1 LNPSAHHHRQETRFP
16 TPGDK
21 RLRTRIKLCG
31 FTRARDIEGAA
42 RLGADAIGLVCVP
55 GSKREL
61 SPSQAA
67 DLRSHV
73 PPFVATVLLLSN
85 PDEDF
90 ARAAIEM
97 VRPDF
102 VQFHG
107 NEPGHFCAAFGRPY
121 FKGVSIAGEEDVL
134 HAVKQYPS
142 AAALLLDSHGD
153 DGMGGT
159 GKAFDWAQIPRSVG
173 SALILAGGLTA
184 ANVGRAVRMAAPY
197 AVDVSSG
204 IESEPGRKDF
214 DKMKAFVE
222 AVRQADAE
230 MPR

>member
-1 LNPSAHHHRQETRFP
+1 MNTSAHHHRQETRFP

-21 RLRTRIKLCG
+21 HLRTRIKLCG

-61 SPSQAA
+61 SPEQAA
-67 DLRSHV
+67 ELRAHV

-85 PDEDF
+85 PDEAF
-90 ARAAIEM
+90 ARHAIEI

-107 NEPGHFCAAFGRPY
+107 NETGHFCAAFGRPY
-121 FKGVSIAGEEDVL
+121 FKGIAVTSEEDVL
-134 HAVKQYPS
+134 TAARQFPS
-142 AAALLLDSHGD
+142 AAALLLDSHGA

-159 GKAFDWAQIPRSVG
+159 GKPFDWSRIPRHVSN
-173 SALILAGGLTA
+173 ALILAGGLTA

-204 IESEPGRKDF
+204 IESGPGRKDF

>member
-1 LNPSAHHHRQETRFP
+1 MNPSARSGQETRFP
-16 TPGDK
+16 TPGEK
-21 RLRTRIKLCG
+21 PIRTRIKLCG

-61 SPSQAA
+61 SPAQAA
-67 DLRSHV
+67 ELRQHV

-85 PDEDF
+85 ADEAF
-90 ARAAIEM
+90 AREAIDK

-102 VQFHG
+102 VQYHG
-107 NEPGHFCAAFGRPY
+107 TETGRFCASLGRPY
-121 FKGVSIAGEEDVL
+121 FKAVPVSSQKDVIE
-134 HAVKQYPS
+134 AARQFPS
-142 AAALLLDSHGD
+142 AAALLLDSHGA

-159 GKAFDWAQIPRSVG
+159 GEAFDWSLIPRNLDM
-173 SALILAGGLTA
+173 ALILAGGLTP

-204 IESEPGRKDF
+204 IENGPGRKDF
-214 DKMKAFVE
+214 EKMKAFVE
-222 AVRQADAE
+222 AVRLADSE

>member
-1 LNPSAHHHRQETRFP
+1 MNPCVESHPETRRSASSVP
-16 TPGDK
+16 P
-21 RLRTRIKLCG
+21 LRTRIKFCG
-31 FTRARDIEGAA
+31 LTRAQDIEAAA

-61 SPSQAA
+61 SAA
-67 DLRSHV
+67 RAAELRALV
-73 PPFVATVLLLSN
+73 PPFMATVLLLSN
-85 PDEDF
+85 ADEAF
-90 ARAAIEM
+90 ARDAIDR

-107 NEPGHFCAAFGRPY
+107 RETPDYCVSMGRPY
-121 FKGVSIAGEEDVL
+121 FKGVAVASEQDVIE
-134 HAVKQYPS
+134 AAQRYAS
-142 AAALLLDSHGD
+142 ASALLLDSHGV

-159 GKAFDWAQIPRSVG
+159 GKAFDWGQIPRSLDV
-173 SALILAGGLTA
+173 AVILAGGLTPE
-184 ANVGRAVRMAAPY
+184 NVGRAVRMATPY

-204 IESEPGRKDF
+204 IENAPGRKDF
-214 DKMKAFVE
+214 EKMKAFAE

>member
-1 LNPSAHHHRQETRFP
+1 MNPRVRSRQATRFP
-16 TPGDK
+16 APGDK

-61 SPSQAA
+61 SPAQAA
-67 DLRSHV
+67 ALRAHV

-85 PDEDF
+85 ADEAF
-90 ARAAIEM
+90 ARHAIEQ
-97 VRPDF
+97 VQPDF

-107 NEPGHFCAAFGRPY
+107 QETGHFCASMGRPY
-121 FKGVSIAGEEDVL
+121 FKSVAVSSEQDVID
-134 HAVKQYPS
+134 AARRFPS
-142 AAALLLDSHGD
+142 AAALLLDSHGA

-159 GKAFDWAQIPRSVG
+159 GQAFDWALIPHQVEK
-173 SALILAGGLTA
+173 ALILAGGLTP
-184 ANVGRAVRMAAPY
+184 ANVGRAVRMASPY

-204 IESEPGRKDF
+204 IENEPGRKDF
-214 DKMKAFVE
+214 DKMRAFVE

-230 MPR
+230 LPR

>member
-1 LNPSAHHHRQETRFP
+1 MNPSVPSDPETRFF
-16 TPGDK
+16 TPSGK
-21 RLRTRIKLCG
+21 HLRTRIKFCG
-31 FTRARDIEGAA
+31 MTRAQDVEAAA

-61 SPSQAA
+61 SAAQAA
-67 DLRSHV
+67 DLRSRV
-73 PPFVATVLLLSN
+73 PPFIATVLLLSN
-85 PDEDF
+85 ADEAF
-90 ARAAIEM
+90 ARQAIEQ

-107 NEPGHFCAAFGRPY
+107 RETGPFCASMGRPF
-121 FKGVSIAGEEDVL
+121 FKGVAVSSERDVIE
-134 HAVKQYPS
+134 AATRFPA
-142 AAALLLDSHGD
+142 AAALLLDSHGA
-153 DGMGGT
+153 DGLGGT
-159 GKAFDWAQIPRSVG
+159 GKAFDWAQIPQNLDIAV
-173 SALILAGGLTA
+173 ILAGGLTPE
-184 ANVGRAVRMAAPY
+184 NVGRAVRMAAPY

-214 DKMKAFVE
+214 EKMKAFVE

>member
-1 LNPSAHHHRQETRFP
+1 LNPRVQHRPETRFP
-16 TPGDK
+16 APGDK
-21 RLRTRIKLCG
+21 HLRTRIKLCG

-67 DLRSHV
+67 ELRAHV

-85 PDEDF
+85 PDEAF

-107 NEPGHFCAAFGRPY
+107 SETGHFCASFGRPY
-121 FKGVSIAGEEDVL
+121 FKGVPVSNPQDVL
-134 HAVKQYPS
+134 NAARQFPS
-142 AAALLLDSHGD
+142 AAALLLDSHGG

-159 GKAFDWAQIPRSVG
+159 GQAFDWGHIPRNVST
-173 SALILAGGLTA
+173 ALILAGGLTA
-184 ANVGRAVRMAAPY
+184 ANVGSAVRMASPY

-214 DKMKAFVE
+214 EKMKAFVE
-222 AVRQADAE
+222 AVRLADAE